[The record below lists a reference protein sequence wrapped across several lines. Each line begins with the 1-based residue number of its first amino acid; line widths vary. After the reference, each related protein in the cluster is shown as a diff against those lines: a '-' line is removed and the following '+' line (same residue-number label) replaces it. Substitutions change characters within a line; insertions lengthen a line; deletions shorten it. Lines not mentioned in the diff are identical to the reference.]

1 MKNKNNKL
9 IEKTEVKKDSKD
21 NEISEKEKKKIEK
34 LKRKKLK
41 LAQEFCNAVLKK
53 YKRIIKAI
61 VVFGSLTRNDFTEK
75 SDIDILVII
84 DDTLAR
90 FTPEMKEAFDFK
102 LQDIARNISE
112 SISVQPAWTLTEFW
126 DMARIGHPLL
136 YTIVRDGWALYDTG
150 FFIPVRKLL
159 EQGKIPHTIEA
170 VEFLMQNAPKK
181 ISRVENIKLF
191 MIAEDLYY
199 AVLNASQAV
208 LMYMGRQ
215 SPAPKQ
221 IIKDVYEY
229 IVKTNMLEKKYLKYI
244 ERILKF
250 RKDVEHKKIKNVS
263 GEKLDKFIQMA
274 KEYVEK
280 MENILEFLRKKR
292 KEEIIKR
299 NYEVLIKGAITGL
312 KSLGKLPEDP
322 KDLSNAIKKYL
333 IKEEGLSQFYEN
345 LFKKVAAMRKMVDEN
360 LTEKIPERDIELTRE
375 YVRRFIKEIENIIE
389 KEKIK
394 KTNNKN
400 NK

>member
-1 MKNKNNKL
+1 MKNEKNKKEQTKFE
-9 IEKTEVKKDSKD
+9 EKKID
-21 NEISEKEKKKIEK
+21 EKEIKRIERLRK
-34 LKRKKLK
+34 KKLK
-41 LAQEFCNAVLKK
+41 LAQEFCDAVLKK
-53 YKRIIKAI
+53 YKKIIKAV

-102 LQDIARNISE
+102 LQDIGRSISE

-159 EQGKIPHTIEA
+159 ERGKIPHTIEA
-170 VEFLMQNAPKK
+170 VEFLMQSAPKK

-221 IIKDVYEY
+221 ALKDIKEY
-229 IVKTNMLEKKYLKYI
+229 LVDTKMLEKKYLQYF

-250 RKDVEHKKIKNVS
+250 RKEVEHKKIKNVS

-280 MENILEFLRKKR
+280 MENILDFLRKKR
-292 KEEIIKR
+292 KEETIKR

-312 KSLGKLPEDP
+312 KYLGKLPENP
-322 KDLSNAIKKYL
+322 KDLHEAIRKYL
-333 IKEEGLSQFYEN
+333 IKEEGLHPSYEN
-345 LFKKVAAMRKMVDEN
+345 LFKRVATMRKMIDDNLVD
-360 LTEKIPERDIELTRE
+360 KIPERDVELTRE
-375 YVRRFIKEIENIIE
+375 YVRRFIKDIENVIE
-389 KEKIK
+389 KRAKT

-400 NK
+400 NR

>member
-1 MKNKNNKL
+1 
-9 IEKTEVKKDSKD
+9 
-21 NEISEKEKKKIEK
+21 
-34 LKRKKLK
+34 
-41 LAQEFCNAVLKK
+41 LAQAFCDAILKK
-53 YKRIIKAI
+53 YKKIIKAI
-61 VVFGSLTRNDFTEK
+61 VVFGSLTREDFTEK

-102 LQDIARNISE
+102 LQDIGRSISE

-136 YTIVRDGWALYDTG
+136 YTIVRDGWALYDAG
-150 FFIPVRKLL
+150 FFIPIRKLL
-159 EQGKIPHTIEA
+159 EKGKIPHTIEA
-170 VEFLMQNAPKK
+170 IEFLMQGAPKK
-181 ISRVENIKLF
+181 IARVENIKLL

-215 SPAPKQ
+215 IPAPKQ
-221 IIKDVYEY
+221 ILNDIKEY
-229 IVKTNMLEKKYLKYI
+229 LVETKMLEKRYIKYI

-280 MENILEFLRKKR
+280 MENILEFLRKRR
-292 KEEIIKR
+292 KEETIKR

-312 KSLGKLPEDP
+312 KYLGKLPENP
-322 KDLSNAIKKYL
+322 KDLHEAIKKYL
-333 IKEEGLSQFYEN
+333 IKEEGLNPSYEN
-345 LFKKVAAMRKMVDEN
+345 LFKRVAAMRKMVDDN
-360 LTEKIPERDIELTRE
+360 LADKIPERDVELTRE
-375 YVRRFIKEIENIIE
+375 YVRRFIRDIENIIE
-389 KEKIK
+389 KEKT

>member
-1 MKNKNNKL
+1 MKNEKNKK
-9 IEKTEVKKDSKD
+9 EKTKLEEKKID
-21 NEISEKEKKKIEK
+21 EKEIKRIER
-34 LKRKKLK
+34 LRRKKLK
-41 LAQEFCNAVLKK
+41 VAQEFCDAVLKK
-53 YKRIIKAI
+53 YKKIIKAV

-102 LQDIARNISE
+102 LQDIARSISE

-159 EQGKIPHTIEA
+159 ERGKIPHTIEA
-170 VEFLMQNAPKK
+170 VEFLMQSAPKK

-208 LMYMGRQ
+208 LMYMGKQ
-215 SPAPKQ
+215 SPVPKQ
-221 IIKDVYEY
+221 TLKDIKEY
-229 IVKTNMLEKKYLKYI
+229 LIETKMLEKKYLKYF

-263 GEKLDKFIQMA
+263 GEKLDKFIQIA

-292 KEEIIKR
+292 KEETIKR

-312 KSLGKLPEDP
+312 KYLGKLPENP
-322 KDLSNAIKKYL
+322 KYLHESIKKYL
-333 IKEEGLSQFYEN
+333 IKEEGLSPYYEN
-345 LFKKVAAMRKMVDEN
+345 LFKRVAAMRKMVDDN
-360 LTEKIPERDIELTRE
+360 LVDKIPERDVELTRE
-375 YVRRFIKEIENIIE
+375 YVRRFIKDIENIIE
-389 KEKIK
+389 KRAKT

-400 NK
+400 NR